1 MNTATGRASF
11 VFASALIAGA
21 LLAVGP
27 AANQAQ
33 SGTVSAQQARPD
45 VMTSDYV
52 GQEDD
57 LFADAFKRPGGSI
70 LSEIEDEAVF
80 SEEPEAEP
88 SQIPAP
94 GSGWMLISA
103 LLCFALA
110 GWRAAALRRS

>member
-21 LLAVGP
+21 LLAIGP

-57 LFADAFKRPGGSI
+57 LFADAFKRP
-70 LSEIEDEAVF
+70 
-80 SEEPEAEP
+80 
-88 SQIPAP
+88 
-94 GSGWMLISA
+94 
-103 LLCFALA
+103 A
-110 GWRAAALRRS
+110 GRSSRKSRMRRSSRKSPKRSRRRSRRRAADGC